1 MLRRLN
7 FKAVFR
13 AAAKIGYKNSPFYSF
28 EARAFSQSKNNGDHD
43 VDIPSEKDRSV
54 GRDRQDVEA
63 KEEGTNKMVMNEGIE
78 IFISSNFVIS

>member
-1 MLRRLN
+1 MLRRVN

-13 AAAKIGYKNSPFYSF
+13 AAAKKGYKGSSFYSF

-43 VDIPSEKDRSV
+43 IDIPSEKDRSF

-63 KEEGTNKMVMNEGIE
+63 KEEGTSKVCINEGIV
-78 IFISSNFVIS
+78 NFVS